1 MKQYNIH
8 YNIREGVKT
17 MNNKERITKYYNELD
32 RSYFMDKHKEEA
44 HVDRPFP
51 IGYEQTISQPS
62 LVLEMTIL
70 LDIDKDSKVLEIGTG
85 SGYQTALLAK
95 AAKKVYTIERIKE
108 LYQGAKEKLS
118 KAGYKNIEFK
128 LDDGSLGW
136 VEKAPYDRIMV
147 TAAASKLPED
157 LVEQLAPNGKMV
169 IPVGAGSVQELML
182 ITKESDGNI
191 KKEDLG
197 KVRFVRLITT
207 HFKV

>member
-1 MKQYNIH
+1 
-8 YNIREGVKT
+8 

>member
-1 MKQYNIH
+1 
-8 YNIREGVKT
+8 
-17 MNNKERITKYYNELD
+17 MNNKERITQYYNELD
-32 RSYFMDKHKEEA
+32 RSYFMDKHKDEA
-44 HVDRPFP
+44 HIDRPFP

-70 LDIDKDSKVLEIGTG
+70 LDIDKESKVLEIGTG

-95 AAKKVYTIERIKE
+95 AAKKVYTVERIKE

-118 KAGYKNIEFK
+118 KAGYENIEFK

-136 VEKAPYDRIMV
+136 EDNAPYDRIMV
-147 TAAASKLPED
+147 TAAASKLPEK
-157 LVEQLAPNGKMV
+157 LVEQLAPKGKMV

-182 ITKESDGNI
+182 ITKDSDGNV

-197 KVRFVRLITT
+197 KVRFVRLITK